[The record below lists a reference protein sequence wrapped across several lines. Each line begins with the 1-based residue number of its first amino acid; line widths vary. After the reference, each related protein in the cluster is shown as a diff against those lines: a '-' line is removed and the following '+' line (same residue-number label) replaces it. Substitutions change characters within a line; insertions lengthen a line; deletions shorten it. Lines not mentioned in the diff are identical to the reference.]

1 MATATQATTTQAN
14 PFLIDPTKVP
24 QTTAATQTV
33 DPTKTVNGLVG
44 QYLQQNNPVTQTAQ
58 TQALQSANAR
68 GLSNS
73 TMAVQ
78 AGQQAAINSVMPM
91 AQQDSQN
98 YAGVQTANQNA
109 TNQTNQYNTGL
120 LADALKTNT
129 ATQNQN
135 SQFNTQQSNAQSQFN
150 ASQSN
155 DILKTQMDMDSRTNL
170 ANIESNYKTLMQANA
185 SAGEMYQQAIKNVTD
200 IQTNKDMDAG
210 TKAAAIN
217 NQLFYLKE
225 SMQLIE
231 QMNRLSGLD
240 ELLSF

>member
-1 MATATQATTTQAN
+1 
-14 PFLIDPTKVP
+14 
-24 QTTAATQTV
+24 
-33 DPTKTVNGLVG
+33 
-44 QYLQQNNPVTQTAQ
+44 
-58 TQALQSANAR
+58 
-68 GLSNS
+68 
-73 TMAVQ
+73 MAVQ

-98 YAGVQTANQNA
+98 YAGAQTANQNA

-200 IQTNKDMDAG
+200 IQTNKDMDAA
-210 TKAAAIN
+210 TKTAAIN